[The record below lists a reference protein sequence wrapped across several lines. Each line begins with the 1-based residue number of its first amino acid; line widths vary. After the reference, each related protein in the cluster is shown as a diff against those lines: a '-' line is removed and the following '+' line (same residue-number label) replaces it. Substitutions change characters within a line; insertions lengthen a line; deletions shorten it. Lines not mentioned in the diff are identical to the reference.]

1 MDAGTTGKKNTRV
14 RIAVPR
20 GRTAEAAYAAE
31 TTPAIVDLLE
41 NYFGIPYPYE
51 KLDEVAVPLFGG
63 AMENAGQVTY
73 GSSIILTKPDQD
85 TPARQRNWVWT
96 AAHELAHQWSG
107 DLVTMAWWDDIW
119 LNEGFANWMADK
131 ITNEYHPEWGWE
143 VGEVNNTQGAM
154 VNDGLVSARRVR
166 QSIESPDDIANAFD
180 QITYDKGDALLYMF
194 ESYMGPDRF
203 REGVR
208 SYFARYAWKNA
219 TSADFLAALAGDNS
233 NIAPAF
239 STFLDQPGVPLVTV
253 NLECNKT
260 VNVELSQ
267 QRFLPLGSPGATPQ
281 LWKVPVCLRYPV
293 GSSAARECVL
303 LDQPARQ
310 ITLSKT
316 RSCPAWIVANA
327 DAGGYYRVLYQGSLL
342 NNLLKDDGRMLSGRE
357 KVALIGDMSALT
369 GSGKLP
375 LGTALALAPN
385 LARDSSRRVIVKTM
399 EITTD
404 PKGNLVPSNLLSQY
418 HRYLEDLY
426 GQRARQFGWKAN
438 PGESDD
444 DRLLRA
450 QLLDVVANQ
459 AEDSEL
465 FVQAKSL
472 ALAW

>member
-1 MDAGTTGKKNTRV
+1 
-14 RIAVPR
+14 
-20 GRTAEAAYAAE
+20 
-31 TTPAIVDLLE
+31 
-41 NYFGIPYPYE
+41 
-51 KLDEVAVPLFGG
+51 
-63 AMENAGQVTY
+63 
-73 GSSIILTKPDQD
+73 
-85 TPARQRNWVWT
+85 
-96 AAHELAHQWSG
+96 
-107 DLVTMAWWDDIW
+107 
-119 LNEGFANWMADK
+119 
-131 ITNEYHPEWGWE
+131 
-143 VGEVNNTQGAM
+143 
-154 VNDGLVSARRVR
+154 
-166 QSIESPDDIANAFD
+166 
-180 QITYDKGDALLYMF
+180 
-194 ESYMGPDRF
+194 
-203 REGVR
+203 
-208 SYFARYAWKNA
+208 
-219 TSADFLAALAGDNS
+219 
-233 NIAPAF
+233 
-239 STFLDQPGVPLVTV
+239 
-253 NLECNKT
+253 